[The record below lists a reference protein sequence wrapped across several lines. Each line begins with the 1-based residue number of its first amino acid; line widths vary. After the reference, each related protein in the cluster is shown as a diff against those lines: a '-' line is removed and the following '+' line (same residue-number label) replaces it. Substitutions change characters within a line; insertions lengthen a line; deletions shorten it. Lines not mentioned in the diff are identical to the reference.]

1 MICSRDSRRSLRYC
15 LTDLAGQVQS
25 FRGGQFRA
33 EDEVCRHHWT
43 LFPYDLAEFVSPW
56 QGFQGGDDF
65 FTRKREV
72 ADRKVTEI
80 AGISDRGQSGD
91 WALMVV

>member
-1 MICSRDSRRSLRYC
+1 L
-15 LTDLAGQVQS
+15 G
-25 FRGGQFRA
+25 
-33 EDEVCRHHWT
+33 

-65 FTRKREV
+65 FTGKREV

-80 AGISDRGQSGD
+80 AGTSARGQAPVRRGSPDGWQTRAEREGAPNED
-91 WALMVV
+91 N